1 MEEIGARRA
10 NRRTRKRKKGR
21 WEKVIAAHQHGA
33 HGAGLGYVVL
43 GGYDA
48 WNLHGACGC
57 NGPCCSGLGAITPD
71 QAAEMAFPKAK
82 VRSTPGFTQIVRDN
96 IVAAAQSGQFVS
108 WNQSICMEQPS
119 SVASRTLS
127 LVSSGSGLAL
137 QGAIQGGLLTA
148 GPATLGIS
156 IAIAGIT
163 ALFGTIFSHHAAAI
177 AQERRVLCASVPAA
191 NNYLSIIDQA
201 LQAGRATPQQAIS
214 ALQSLQSDFT
224 SNVQS
229 ILKMSSDKCN
239 AACVWIEQLKA
250 IVAMKTA
257 AYQDLAN
264 QSTAP
269 ISSGSGPTSAV
280 VTSGST
286 LTIPASNAAQ
296 AAAAASSPS
305 WLPIAA
311 LLVGGFFLMRVA

>member
-1 MEEIGARRA
+1 
-10 NRRTRKRKKGR
+10 
-21 WEKVIAAHQHGA
+21 
-33 HGAGLGYVVL
+33 
-43 GGYDA
+43 
-48 WNLHGACGC
+48 
-57 NGPCCSGLGAITPD
+57 
-71 QAAEMAFPKAK
+71 MAFPKAK

-96 IVAAAQSGQFVS
+96 VVAAAAAGQFVS

-137 QGAIQGGLLTA
+137 QGAVQAGLLTA

-163 ALFGTIFSHHAAAI
+163 ALFGTIFSHHAQAI

-264 QSTAP
+264 QSTPAMT
-269 ISSGSGPTSAV
+269 SGSGPTSAV

-286 LTIPASNAAQ
+286 LTIPASNAVQ
-296 AAAAASSPS
+296 AAAATSSPS

-311 LLVGGFFLMRVA
+311 LLVGGFLLMRTM